1 MRVCIALP
9 MAPNFHAKNLRIGRY
24 SQTGQI
30 YLVTAVT
37 LNRQPVFADFAAA
50 RVLIGALRTTHT
62 SGHAHTLAFVVMPD
76 HLHWLMGL
84 GEGAE
89 LTPVVQAVKSV
100 TAHRLGGRVWQRGF
114 HDRAVRHEEDLQTMA
129 RYVVANPVRAG
140 LVGRV
145 GAYSH
150 WDAVWV

>member
-1 MRVCIALP
+1 MRVYIALP
-9 MAPNFHAKNLRIGRY
+9 MAPNFHAKNLRLGRY

-50 RVLIGALRTTHT
+50 RVLIGALRTTQPP
-62 SGHAHTLAFVVMPD
+62 GLAQTLAFVVMPD

-100 TAHRLGGRVWQRGF
+100 TAHRVGGKVWQRGF
-114 HDRAVRHEEDLQTMA
+114 HDRAVRHEDDLPAVA
-129 RYVVANPVRAG
+129 R
-140 LVGRV
+140 
-145 GAYSH
+145 
-150 WDAVWV
+150 